1 MPPEAMSF
9 GDGNHMCPGNAIAT
23 QESDIFLTRL
33 LQLPLRL
40 DGQPRIEWDE
50 LIKGYAVRDL
60 VLVVAD

>member
-1 MPPEAMSF
+1 
-9 GDGNHMCPGNAIAT
+9 MCPGNAIAT